1 MRLPSRVRRL
11 ARPSVAGTA
20 AKPTP
25 AALPPAFLCPL
36 IHAHPL
42 SVQSL
47 RLASTSSSDK
57 SQSNS
62 AQNLRGALRRTG
74 QASKWSPKPPVA
86 DVGAA
91 SPASK
96 TTYPKR
102 GLPQRYTAPSP
113 KPKPHD
119 RTREQ
124 DRSFRIRAK
133 ALVESLSDTY
143 SELSRQSRD
152 ARTSPARIDSD
163 ITNAL
168 AHFESEMKVLRVML
182 KSKDVLV
189 DPDNSWRSASRIKSP
204 YNTAIRICFQN
215 GKVERAFKLLNQMKK
230 DGIFP
235 GAATYT
241 VLINGLTR
249 VLVTQMNSVSSDR
262 KTEQL
267 LQRKETQRIH
277 ELYHDLEKLWKQAYP
292 RYFPRAGIA
301 RAKDAVPLDKDDY
314 HTMTE
319 QARRNLVSQQASI
332 YEAQEFPRVLT
343 NAIGAYANF
352 LRVID
357 ANDELDRLFDRLFP
371 PTLIE
376 SMARGLMPDASPQEK
391 LELANRKLSDS
402 LPLGDKSSISSFLPI
417 PDAHDPK
424 RFAATGKIWSRMFLL
439 MDIERHQH
447 LSSSSRVSKKNQ
459 KPSLSSKSDAGQHD
473 NGGQADFHDLRFVPD
488 DQLMIDTLNRLRPV
502 HDADSPETI
511 RLGLSILKKVY
522 GLELVSAADGII
534 RDPQRSEHA
543 EPGVEYYLNKDAD
556 EINGPGGPSAELR
569 SPTVAAFVFLLL
581 APARLWREYTAFFN
595 YLWAKEH
602 AEHAADGQTDAL
614 VFGKTMQP
622 MHAMKILWNHSQ
634 HADPIGVR
642 VLLQAMRRA
651 AEDSTDQRSEDGERS
666 NRRARRPRPGLHSQ
680 AAQWKPAD
688 VCYTRAM
695 YANLEALSKKPHGL
709 TALTLKEGGKYDVWS
724 EAKSLYREWFGSKV
738 ASHTTRQRDLSRW
751 ATRGCKNPAYGV
763 KQSVHSHVHADTMRS
778 LLLSIAR
785 ACANKQEA
793 EGVDIA
799 REALRLLEETE
810 GLKWIVDETQQ
821 QLRQD
826 DVQPPSSRPSHS
838 KEASAGDFKMK
849 PYTLPLL
856 SKIISL
862 ALDTSQQSFAPK
874 EDVELWKR
882 LRNTLSA
889 SASDAIPRTFSGEQ
903 TGDARS
909 PRATS
914 QILPRSAGGSQ
925 LLLSRDDHLE
935 LQAEAE
941 DDGIHEMRQDFE
953 QPRAGLDRR
962 QRRLRHVEQELERWV
977 RGGSSL

>member
-1 MRLPSRVRRL
+1 M
-11 ARPSVAGTA
+11 
-20 AKPTP
+20 
-25 AALPPAFLCPL
+25 
-36 IHAHPL
+36 
-42 SVQSL
+42 
-47 RLASTSSSDK
+47 
-57 SQSNS
+57 
-62 AQNLRGALRRTG
+62 G
-74 QASKWSPKPPVA
+74 QASKWSPKAPTA

-91 SPASK
+91 PQASK

-102 GLPQRYTAPSP
+102 RFPRRSTASSP
-113 KPKPHD
+113 RPKSHD
-119 RTREQ
+119 RTRDQ

-133 ALVESLSDTY
+133 ALVESLSNTY
-143 SELSRQSRD
+143 SELSRQSHD
-152 ARTSPARIDSD
+152 SRTSPVRIDSD
-163 ITNAL
+163 ITKAL

-204 YNTAIRICFQN
+204 YNSAMRLCFQN
-215 GKVERAFKLLNQMKK
+215 GKVDRAFKLLNQMKK

-249 VLVTQMNSVSSDR
+249 ALVTQTNLASSHR

-277 ELYHDLEKLWKQAYP
+277 ELYHDLEKLWKQAFP
-292 RYFPRAGIA
+292 RYFPRAGFA
-301 RAKDAVPLDKDDY
+301 RAKDAVPHDKDDF

-332 YEAQEFPRVLT
+332 HEAQEFPRVLT

-357 ANDELDRLFDRLFP
+357 AKDELDTLFDRLFP

-376 SMARGLMPDASPQEK
+376 SMARGLLPDASPQEK

-424 RFAATGKIWSRMFLL
+424 RFATIERIWSRMFLL
-439 MDIERHQH
+439 MDIERHEH
-447 LSSSSRVSKKNQ
+447 LLSSSRVNQ
-459 KPSLSSKSDAGQHD
+459 KHQKSSFSSRTDAGQHD
-473 NGGQADFHDLRFVPD
+473 SGGRADSHDLRFVPD

-511 RLGLSILKKVY
+511 RLGLSILNKVY
-522 GLELVSAADGII
+522 GLDLVSAADGII
-534 RDPQRSEHA
+534 RDPQHSDHA
-543 EPGVEYYLNKDAD
+543 EPFGVEHYLNKGAD
-556 EINGPGGPSAELR
+556 DINRLGGPSAELR
-569 SPTVAAFVFLLL
+569 SPIVAAFVFLLL
-581 APARLWREYTAFFN
+581 APARLWKEYTAFFN
-595 YLWAKEH
+595 YLWAREH
-602 AEHAADGQTDAL
+602 AEHAADVQTDAL
-614 VFGKTMQP
+614 VFGKTVQP
-622 MHAMKILWNHSQ
+622 MQAMKIIWNHSQ

-651 AEDSTDQRSEDGERS
+651 AEDSTEQRSEEGERS
-666 NRRARRPRPGLHSQ
+666 NRRARRSRPGLHSQ

-695 YANLEALSKKPHGL
+695 HANLEALSKKPHGL
-709 TALTLKEGGKYDVWS
+709 TALTLREGGEYDVWA
-724 EAKSLYREWFGSKV
+724 ETKSLYREWSKSKT
-738 ASHTTRQRDLSRW
+738 AGRITGQRDLSRW
-751 ATRGCKNPAYGV
+751 ASQDSSDRAYGV
-763 KQSVHSHVHADTMRS
+763 KQSARSHVHADTMRS

-785 ACANKQEA
+785 TCADKQES
-793 EGVDIA
+793 EGVSIA

-810 GLKWIVDETQQ
+810 GLEWVVKETQQ

-826 DVQPPSSRPSHS
+826 DDQSPSSRPSYS
-838 KEASAGDFKMK
+838 KEASASDFNMK

-856 SKIISL
+856 SRTITL

-889 SASDAIPRTFSGEQ
+889 SALDAVPRLSPGEQ
-903 TGDARS
+903 TEDTRS
-909 PRATS
+909 PKATNH
-914 QILPRSAGGSQ
+914 ILPRSAGGSQ
-925 LLLSRDDHLE
+925 LLLSREDHLE
-935 LQAEAE
+935 LEAEAE
-941 DDGIHEMRQDFE
+941 DDEMHETRE
-953 QPRAGLDRR
+953 QLEEPRAGSYRK
-962 QRRLRHVEQELERWV
+962 QRRSRHVEQELERWV